1 VFSVFVCGQC
11 FPVFRLWPVFSR
23 VLLWRSSVA
32 LVARVTEPRGQCCNV
47 VRLLAD
53 YLEHQLPPAIQR
65 ELEQHLQRCPRCVA
79 QLHTYQSTVSL
90 LRSLEEEEL
99 PAELRLTLKAFIDA
113 RCPKN

>member
-1 VFSVFVCGQC
+1 
-11 FPVFRLWPVFSR
+11 
-23 VLLWRSSVA
+23 
-32 LVARVTEPRGQCCNV
+32 VTEYTSKCFNV

-90 LRSLEEEEL
+90 LRSLREDEL
-99 PAELRLTLKAFIDA
+99 PPELRLTLKAFIDA
-113 RCPKN
+113 KCHNN